1 MWLSPHGP
9 GTGGRLSPKAA
20 VSVFHLG
27 FCHSD
32 LMTELL
38 LPVSIILSIT
48 LKPEALWL
56 GPWGASGAGAGSWG
70 RKFPALPGS
79 LWNGNPILFTSLRRE
94 FGPFW
99 AKQKSPTKALP
110 YWGEQRLSWESHSP
124 NLPPRGAAPALH
136 WTSGKPMPVPEMTH
150 GKDGSDSAQARI
162 QSLER
167 GGFLF
172 VFVFFFF
179 LCL

>member
-1 MWLSPHGP
+1 MEKEAPYFHLLSWEYLHPAVLHQGSCDYLPCFCHPSMQLEAKETMWLSPHGP

-56 GPWGASGAGAGSWG
+56 GPWGASGAGAGSRG

-110 YWGEQRLSWESHSP
+110 Y
-124 NLPPRGAAPALH
+124 
-136 WTSGKPMPVPEMTH
+136 
-150 GKDGSDSAQARI
+150 
-162 QSLER
+162 
-167 GGFLF
+167 
-172 VFVFFFF
+172 
-179 LCL
+179 